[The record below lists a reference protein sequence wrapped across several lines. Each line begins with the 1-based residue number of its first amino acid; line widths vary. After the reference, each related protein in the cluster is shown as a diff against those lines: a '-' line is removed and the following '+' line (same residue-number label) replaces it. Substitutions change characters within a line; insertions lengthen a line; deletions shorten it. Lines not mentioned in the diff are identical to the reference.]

1 MSSIFDIFSTQPAQ
15 DAAAAQTAGL
25 NSGYNLASSGINSAI
40 GSLNSGYGSAGTALG
55 SNYGQAIGAV
65 GQNFGAGINSLNQNY
80 GQAAGALT
88 GNYAAALQPYMQN
101 YGQAQQGV
109 GALGNALGLNGQAG
123 NDAALAQLRS
133 TPGYQFQQQSQDA
146 TVNAAAAASGMNAS
160 GNQLLALNKVNQ
172 GLADSTS
179 NNYISQLQPFL
190 GASNAAAGGIAGV
203 NTGLGSSLS
212 NLYQGQGNATLGA
225 YGSQGNSL
233 AGLYSGLGN
242 AQAGVNVGQGTSVA
256 GQQDQLA
263 QLGYS
268 TQTGIGNANAN
279 ADLAAYNASGNF
291 WNMLGGIGG
300 IKTPGGGTL
309 GGNAVGSFGGGG
321 PVAGS
326 SGATSVGGAP
336 LTGGGSGILGLAGSI
351 FSDERLKEDI
361 SPVGELAD
369 GQPIYRYRYIGDNV
383 FRIGLMAQDVEKT
396 NPDAVTEIGGWK
408 AVDYGKAT
416 QFAGDLSRFL
426 EAA

>member
-1 MSSIFDIFSTQPAQ
+1 MAGIFDIFSDQPAK

-25 NSGYNLASSGINSAI
+25 NSGYNLASGNINQAI
-40 GSLNSGYGSAGTALG
+40 SSLNSGYGAAGSALG
-55 SNYGQAIGAV
+55 TNYGQAIGAI

-80 GQAAGALT
+80 GQATGALGT
-88 GNYAAALQPYMQN
+88 NYAAALQPYMQN
-101 YGQAQQGV
+101 YGQAQAGV
-109 GALGNALGLNGQAG
+109 GALGNALGLNGAAG
-123 NDAALAQLRS
+123 TDAALTQLRS
-133 TPGYQFQQQSQDA
+133 TPGYKFQQQSLDDS
-146 TVNAAAAASGMNAS
+146 VNAAAAANGTLNS

-190 GASNAAAGGIAGV
+190 GASNSAAGGIAGV
-203 NTGLGSSLS
+203 NTGLGNALAGTYTG
-212 NLYQGQGNATLGA
+212 LGNATAGA

-242 AQAGVNVGQGTSVA
+242 ATANVNTGQGNAVA

-279 ADLAAYNASGNF
+279 ADLAAYNASGNI
-291 WNMLGGIGG
+291 WNAIGGLGGM
-300 IKTPGGGTL
+300 KTAGGGSI
-309 GGNAVGSFGGGG
+309 GGNAVQGLGNAASGI
-321 PVAGS
+321 GS
-326 SGATSVGGAP
+326 SLMAM
-336 LTGGGSGILGLAGSI
+336 

-361 SPVGELAD
+361 EPVGELYD
-369 GQPIYRYRYIGDNV
+369 GTNVYRYRYIGDPMM
-383 FRIGLMAQDVEKT
+383 RIGVMAQEVEKT
-396 NPDAVTEIGGWK
+396 NPDAVVEIGGYK
-408 AVDYGKAT
+408 AVDYGRAT
-416 QFAGDLSRFL
+416 QFASQLQQFL